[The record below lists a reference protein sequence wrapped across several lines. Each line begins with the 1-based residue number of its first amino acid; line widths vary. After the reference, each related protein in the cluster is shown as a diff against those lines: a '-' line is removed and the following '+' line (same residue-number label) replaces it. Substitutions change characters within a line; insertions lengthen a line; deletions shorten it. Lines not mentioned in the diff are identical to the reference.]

1 MDRFLVPPPLG
12 RGTALARRR
21 PSGRWVLGFLLLLLV
36 ASLLAVPASPAGAS
50 AAFPVRSSAPSL
62 AHAAVQPAAVTHGDL
77 VVGPSNSP
85 YVIAPGSSSHQTYYQ
100 GGNVTVLPGGQLY
113 IKQTTFEF
121 VQYIGTTGTIGNRL
135 GHLYTFNDQGSVW
148 VQSSTITADLAVL
161 NAYAKV
167 SINVTAPGQMYV
179 NSSGLQ
185 FAGAVSVYGLG
196 AALWVNSSTLGRNP
210 DNLELPNATNP
221 ANTATTNDSL
231 YGPTLAVTGGGRLTL
246 GASTESATYAD
257 NWSLSGSPQ
266 PNPLT
271 DSFAASISSSQSG
284 TFSAFTTASD
294 PTSLLQDTL
303 YRTVTAGS
311 ITIGYNA
318 TVDEQA
324 TTNSIT
330 YTGTTSLGTIVYGA
344 ADTQVTV
351 ALPAAAISEINALGV
366 PAFFAAASSGGVS
379 VSLGTTNSA
388 TPVALT
394 LIQVNLVAGTSFNI
408 TVSGSG
414 STLTAVDSTLG
425 INWYPVAPFPRPPTA
440 PPVSQPWLSNKV
452 IVSNGAHAFLGDL
465 TTVVAPNPQNVTDI
479 SAVLPDASSQAY
491 FYRWMDIP
499 VYGAG
504 NQPVAGGSAV
514 AYYAYDNNQAN
525 NATATAL
532 NNLATADPDLA
543 GYVAAW
549 DAQNDVST
557 YGGTNPLT
565 GTASLLLLAG
575 NLSYSTLQDGQF
587 LGDYHVV
594 VTVAGGRAGPPTWF
608 TGSVSPYP
616 TNMNPATGDV
626 QAPTVFPLYR
636 PALGAS
642 VASVTVGAANAT
654 LNTNNTLAIGES
666 TNFTVTISNIGTG
679 AVALYNVTLEA
690 TPSKP
695 GQNGTVLGAKNGT
708 TPLAVGANLSFV
720 FPWVVNE
727 TVTGIPHPP
736 INQTFLAIVLWNQGI
751 APIGGLVEASVNK
764 TIEPSY
770 ISLSFTGP
778 VGQLT
783 AGANYVGSVTLLFA
797 GNQSA
802 YLNVTAIGTAGDY
815 ALSTQSTVSGTGL
828 TVELFLPSSMANGQY
843 SVQVT
848 AYHQGR
854 TASKNVTDEF
864 SIGPPASAA
873 PTFWNQKIFGLIPL
887 WLLLVIIV
895 AAIVAVIGLLF
906 FFQRQ
911 AKGKLVECG
920 ECGNLIPEDA
930 TTCPKCGAEF
940 EVDLVRCSRCGS
952 TIPSKSEVCPEC
964 AAQLLGKGELETSDP
979 ERQGYSDYVG
989 RFRGEAKKE
998 LGENYGEGAFWDWW
1012 KRQPTYLPYSQ
1023 WKVQQSQGSRAGMG
1037 APPEDAA
1044 TEAPGPQAVSTPT
1057 TAPPPK
1063 KGGGA
1068 GGASAPPPAARSP
1081 ASKAVPTAAAPAPT
1095 PTTASANAPATPP
1108 ATPAGGAGQAPMK
1121 ACSNCG
1127 KEIPPEYLVCPFCG
1141 AVTQ

>member
-1 MDRFLVPPPLG
+1 
-12 RGTALARRR
+12 
-21 PSGRWVLGFLLLLLV
+21 V
-36 ASLLAVPASPAGAS
+36 ASLLAVPASPAGPA
-50 AAFPVRSSAPSL
+50 AAFPVRATASSSAQ
-62 AHAAVQPAAVTHGDL
+62 AAVQPAVVTHGDL
-77 VVGPSNSP
+77 IVGPSNSP
-85 YVIAPGSSSHQTYYQ
+85 YVIEPGSVAHQTYYQ
-100 GGNVTVLPGGQLY
+100 AGNVTVLPGGQLY
-113 IKQTTFEF
+113 IEHTTLEF
-121 VQYIGTTGTIGNRL
+121 VQYIGTTGTIASRL
-135 GHLYTFNDQGSVW
+135 SHIYTFNDQGNVW
-148 VQSSTITADLAVL
+148 LESSTITSDLSVL

-167 SINVTAPGQMYV
+167 SVNVTTPGQLYA
-179 NSSGLQ
+179 NSSNLD
-185 FAGAVSVYGLG
+185 FAGSVSVYGLG
-196 AALWVNSSTLGRNP
+196 AALWLNASSVGPNP
-210 DNLELPNATNP
+210 DNSQLPNATLP

-231 YGPTLAVTGGGRLTL
+231 YGPDLSVTGGARMTF
-246 GASTESATYAD
+246 GASIDNSLYAD
-257 NWSLSGSPQ
+257 NWSLSGNPQ
-266 PNPLT
+266 PNPLS
-271 DSFAASISSSQSG
+271 DSFAASISNTQSG
-284 TFSAFTTASD
+284 TFAAFSAAND

-318 TVDEQA
+318 TVDSQA

-330 YTGTTSLGTIVYGA
+330 YTGTTPLGTITYPA
-344 ADTQVTV
+344 ADSQVTV
-351 ALPAAAISEINALGV
+351 NLPPAALSEINAVGV
-366 PAFFAAASSGGVS
+366 PAFFAAATSGGVS

-388 TPVALT
+388 TSVDLT
-394 LIQVNLVAGTSFNI
+394 LIQINLVAGTSFNI

-414 STLTAVDSTLG
+414 STFTAADSLLG
-425 INWYPVAPFPRPPTA
+425 INWYPVPPFPRPPTA
-440 PPVSQPWLSNKV
+440 PPVNLPWISHKV
-452 IVSNGAHAFLGDL
+452 ILDDGAHAFLADL
-465 TTVVAPNPQNVTDI
+465 STPTAANPQNTTDI
-479 SAVLPDASSQAY
+479 SAVLPDASSEAY
-491 FYRWMDIP
+491 FYRWMLIP

-514 AYYAYDNNQAN
+514 AYYSYDNNQAN

-557 YGGTNPLT
+557 YGGTDPVS
-565 GTASLLLLAG
+565 GTAALLLLAG
-575 NLSYSTLQDGQF
+575 NLTTSTLQDGQF
-587 LGDYHVV
+587 LGTYHVV
-594 VTVAGGRAGPPTWF
+594 VTVAGGRAGAPEWF

-636 PALGAS
+636 PALGAT
-642 VASVTVGAANAT
+642 VTSVTVGAKNAT
-654 LNTNNTLAIGES
+654 LNTNNTLAIGQS

-679 AVALYNVTLEA
+679 AVALYNVTFEA

-695 GQNGTVLGAKNGT
+695 GQNGTVIGTENGT

-727 TVTGIPHPP
+727 SVTGIPHPP

-751 APIGGLVEASVNK
+751 PPIGGLVEASVNK

-770 ISLSFTGP
+770 ISLSYTGP

-783 AGANYVGSVTLLFA
+783 AGANYVGSVSLQFA

-815 ALSTQSTVSGTGL
+815 ALSTQTTVSGQGL

-864 SIGPPASAA
+864 SIGPPASAP
-873 PTFWNQKIFGLIPL
+873 PTFWNQKVLGLIPL
-887 WLLLVIIV
+887 WLLLVIVIV
-895 AAIVAVIGLLF
+895 VIGAIIGLLF

-952 TIPSKSEVCPEC
+952 TIPAKSEVCPEC

-989 RFRGEAKKE
+989 RFRAEAKKE

-1037 APPEDAA
+1037 APPEGAA
-1044 TEAPGPQAVSTPT
+1044 AEEQGPEAMATS
-1057 TAPPPK
+1057 PPLTPK
-1063 KGGGA
+1063 KGGGS
-1068 GGASAPPPAARSP
+1068 GGAPGAPPAAAAPTARP
-1081 ASKAVPTAAAPAPT
+1081 AASKPAPTQAAPAPT
-1095 PTTASANAPATPP
+1095 PTTTSPTAPAAPP
-1108 ATPAGGAGQAPMK
+1108 AAAASGGAGQAPMK
-1121 ACSNCG
+1121 ACSNCS